1 MEEQTPVPGNSAG
14 KSARLSDL
22 CLVGGLLLLGLALM
36 ACLFLMDDTRDL
48 PHVEAYKEKHNSEEQ
63 VTILYVNGYR
73 ILVQEAAVSYAVQLW
88 ENGPDGPRLSQCP
101 RTPKKPDADRD
112 TARTTAP

>member
-48 PHVEAYKEKHNSEEQ
+48 PHVEAYKEK
-63 VTILYVNGYR
+63 LCRPALGKR
-73 ILVQEAAVSYAVQLW
+73 PGPQL
-88 ENGPDGPRLSQCP
+88 PD
-101 RTPKKPDADRD
+101 TP
-112 TARTTAP
+112 